1 MVLRNDGPQHQDDGE
16 GGRVCAV
23 WAGVWVFLI
32 RYVFGF
38 PFYYETAEKSLNLY
52 RMQVV

>member
-1 MVLRNDGPQHQDDGE
+1 MGRRNNGRQHQDDGA
-16 GGRVCAV
+16 GGPVRAA

-38 PFYYETAEKSLNLY
+38 PFYYYTAEQSLNLY